1 MRPLMDSMFVSREK
15 LAFIV
20 DATAAPIA
28 SIVPISSWVG
38 FEVGLIQAELDKI
51 LARDPDPEIVTT
63 GFGVFLETI
72 KYRYYCIFI
81 LFLMPM
87 LIISGRDMGPML
99 LAERRARIY
108 GRTDGGDGATKAVG
122 SEAELKSANAP
133 APDTPC
139 RWWNMAV
146 PVLLLIFYIFYLL
159 VVTGYDGTGTQ
170 SFLDIMQ
177 NADSYAALLW
187 GTMAGALTAWA
198 FYLLQDKKD
207 GRIIWFNLKGRI
219 RWLGRWWTSCF
230 QRFRRNETL
239 GEYQD
244 EQDEA
249 VQERKEHS
257 KPLMD
262 YRDAMDSFLKGLEH
276 IFGALVVLT
285 LAWASGAIMTAV
297 GLDRFFGVLIAESNL
312 NYQMLPTISFVVSMI
327 VAFATGTS
335 WGTMTIM

>member
-51 LARDPDPEIVTT
+51 LAKDPDPEIVTT

-122 SEAELKSANAP
+122 SEAELTSANAP

-159 VVTGYDGTGTQ
+159 VVTGYDGTGEQ

-198 FYLLQDKKD
+198 FYLLQDRRTDASSGSISRVESVGSVAGGLHASNASAATSRWMNIKMSRKRLSRR
-207 GRIIWFNLKGRI
+207 GRNTRSHL
-219 RWLGRWWTSCF
+219 
-230 QRFRRNETL
+230 
-239 GEYQD
+239 
-244 EQDEA
+244 
-249 VQERKEHS
+249 
-257 KPLMD
+257 
-262 YRDAMDSFLKGLEH
+262 
-276 IFGALVVLT
+276 
-285 LAWASGAIMTAV
+285 
-297 GLDRFFGVLIAESNL
+297 
-312 NYQMLPTISFVVSMI
+312 
-327 VAFATGTS
+327 
-335 WGTMTIM
+335 